1 MLMFNCFNNLFA
13 LSSGKFKLS
22 IICLI
27 DIGYFRSNDV
37 LFLRFFTSRKKNSL
51 TLPESA

>member
-37 LFLRFFTSRKKNSL
+37 LFYAFLPHARKTPNL
-51 TLPESA
+51 A